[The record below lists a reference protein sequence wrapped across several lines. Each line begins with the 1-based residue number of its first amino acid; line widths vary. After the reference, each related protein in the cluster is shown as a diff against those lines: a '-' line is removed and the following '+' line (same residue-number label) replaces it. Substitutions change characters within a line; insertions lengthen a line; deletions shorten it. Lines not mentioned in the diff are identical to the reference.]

1 MSYRIKPRELRK
13 DEIAIVP
20 FDDNIF
26 FVILED
32 KQNTRPKKQ
41 KYKVQ
46 MWNKEFNSYGETDY
60 DLTYFQARNR
70 LAKKI
75 TF

>member
-1 MSYRIKPRELRK
+1 MHKITPRDLRT

-20 FDDNIF
+20 FDNNIF
-26 FVILED
+26 FVILLD
-32 KQNTRPKKQ
+32 NQNTTDFRKQ

-46 MWNKEFNSYGETDY
+46 MWNKEFDSYGETAY
-60 DLTYFQARNR
+60 NLTYFQARNQ
-70 LAKKI
+70 LAKHI